1 MELYQKLIAYV
12 KAHYPWCRTVSAIEL
27 KALQL
32 HASRVSENPSLDG
45 YSQFHPKIVVHEKT
59 NEQEEKHMSASQ
71 NHINRMRELIEQ
83 LRAADVAYYRDD
95 NPTMTDR
102 DYDRLT
108 DELKALETSTGLILS
123 GSPTQTV
130 SGEILE
136 ELMPVR
142 HSKPMLSANK
152 TKSVDDLIRFAGEH
166 AVMVSWKMDGLT
178 LVLRYGQGKLQQ
190 AITRGR
196 EGIIGEDVTH
206 TVRTFLNVPLTVP
219 TTEPFEVRGEGVIS
233 WANFE
238 KINLSLEEPY
248 SHPRNLAAGS
258 VRKLDPRESA
268 KRHLEF
274 FAFDLVSRNLE
285 RHSKLSQQQFLESNG
300 FAVVPYVFLD
310 VHGDAE
316 AIRETI
322 DSFDPK
328 KYAYPVDGII
338 MEYDDIEYGTSLGAT
353 GHHENR
359 LIALKWE
366 DELHETEC
374 TGLDIATT
382 RTGMVSLTATFKPV
396 EIDGAMVSRAYVH
409 NYDIFKNLALGI
421 GDKLM
426 VYQANMIIPQIAE
439 NLTKSGSI
447 GVPQKCPCCGSQLW
461 IHTSSGG
468 TKQLYCENPTC
479 AAKLVRKFTHFCE
492 KTRMNIE
499 GLSETTLQKFI
510 GHGWIRNFGDLYD
523 LEKHREEIITTEGFG
538 VKSFERLQASIEKSR
553 HCTLAKFIAGL
564 GIPMVGRHAGRDLDR
579 YFHGS
584 WEEFESAI
592 NSSFDFT
599 RLPDFGVTMHN
610 NIYTWYADKN
620 EAKLWRPLLTKIE
633 FVKENTAM
641 NINTTNPFAGKT
653 VVATGKLQNYTRD
666 GIQMKLLSLGAKP
679 ASSVSKNTDYLIVG
693 EKAGSKLTKA
703 QQLGVPTLTEQ
714 EFEDMIA
721 E

>member
-45 YSQFHPKIVVHEKT
+45 YPQFHPKIVVHEKT

-142 HSKPMLSANK
+142 HSKPMLSADK

>member
-123 GSPTQTV
+123 GSPIQTV

-142 HSKPMLSANK
+142 HSKPMLSADK